1 MNKLEDKE
9 IKENY
14 ETISQNENKNDNEK
28 IHKRKIVIA
37 IIAIIFICVLGLFS
51 TIFAIINI
59 GNEKIINGVYVEE
72 INLSNLTKEEA
83 TEQIQ
88 NKVNEKI
95 SQDLKLKYGEYE
107 TSINPSLIEANY
119 DVENI
124 VNEALKVG
132 KNGNIIQNNYSI
144 LLAMIKK
151 NKLNINVVI
160 NEESI
165 TKLLEDIEGNL
176 PGVAKKSDYYI
187 DENQLIITKG
197 AEGILIDKNIVI
209 SKIYDNLKDIST
221 NNNYIEI
228 TVYTQKPETID
239 IEKIHTEICREPQN
253 AYYIKEPFTLYPE
266 VDGIDFDIEKA
277 KELLNEDKDEYVI
290 ELNIKKADITTND
303 LGEEVFPD
311 ILGTFTTKYDV
322 SNKNRT
328 TNLRLATS
336 KINGVVLLPGEEFS
350 YNKVV
355 GERTIAAGYKEAKI
369 YSNGQVIDGLGG
381 GICQISSTLY
391 NAVVFANLDVTVRR
405 NHQFV
410 TSYVREG
417 RDATVVYGSQDFQ
430 FKNTRKYPIKI
441 EANVNNGIVRISI
454 RGIKEETEY
463 DISFE
468 TKTIST
474 IPYNTT
480 YKDNPSLD
488 EGTEQVIQKG
498 TNGIVTETYKITKLN
513 GAVVSRTFLSKD
525 TYRAMERIVE
535 RGTKKST
542 DNSQQTSSSEDD
554 IVITTQ
560 DIVAPLEPSNEVT
573 EETPLPNSQDITT
586 DEINNNVVEE
596 GNSNTTV
603 NNNITM

>member
-9 IKENY
+9 IQKNY
-14 ETISQNENKNDNEK
+14 ETMNKNDNEK
-28 IHKRKIVIA
+28 IHKRKIIIA
-37 IIAIIFICVLGLFS
+37 IVAIIFICVLGLFS

-59 GNEKIINGVYVEE
+59 GNEKIINGVYVGE

-88 NKVNEKI
+88 NKINEKI

-107 TSINPSLIEANY
+107 TSINPSLIETTY
-119 DVENI
+119 DVETI

-144 LLAMIKK
+144 LSTIIKK

-187 DENQLIITKG
+187 DENQLVITKG
-197 AEGILIDKNIVI
+197 VEGILIDKNIVI

-228 TVYTQKPETID
+228 AVYTQKPETID
-239 IEKIHTEICREPQN
+239 IEKIHTEICKEPQN
-253 AYYIKEPFTLYPE
+253 AYYTKEPFTLYPE

-277 KELLNEDKDEYVI
+277 KELLNEEKDEYVI

-303 LGEEVFPD
+303 LGEEIFPD

-535 RGTKKST
+535 KGTKKST

-573 EETPLPNSQDITT
+573 EETPLPNSQDIPT